1 MKECLI
7 RLLQNIYKLQKL
19 PIKRYPW
26 SIEMAILD
34 LDIEIGE
41 FIRKYEKNNK
51 LPSRS
56 SSRSSS

>member
-1 MKECLI
+1 MKESLF

-26 SIEMAILD
+26 SIEMAVLN

-41 FIRKYEKNNK
+41 FIRKYEKNKSLN
-51 LPSRS
+51 
-56 SSRSSS
+56 

>member
-1 MKECLI
+1 MKESFI

-26 SIEMAILD
+26 SIEMAILN

-41 FIRKYEKNNK
+41 FLRKVEKKNK
-51 LPSRS
+51 LS
-56 SSRSSS
+56 S

>member
-41 FIRKYEKNNK
+41 FIRKYEKENK

>member
-26 SIEMAILD
+26 SIEMAVLE

-41 FIRKYEKNNK
+41 FIRKYEKENK